1 MVRVGTTAPRRAPA
15 WSLEPDAVASK
26 PVVITRNQR
35 VTVPFEYPVTFTR
48 DAFGASP
55 TLLEAL
61 TRKEPAR
68 KHRALVVVDRGV
80 AEGQPDLVARITA
93 HFAGHAGRVALA
105 AAPVVVV
112 GGEEVKTA
120 PEHLAQMLQLMHDL
134 RLDRHSFV
142 VVVGGGAVL
151 DMVGYAAAIT
161 HRGVRVVRLPTT
173 VLSQADSGVGVKNGV
188 NAFGKKNYLGTFAP
202 PYAVINDEQLLESL
216 SARDR
221 IAGMAEAVK
230 VALVRD
236 AQFFGWL
243 GRRADALRRG
253 DDAADLRHLVRT
265 SAELHLNHIATSGDP
280 FELGSARPLD
290 FGHWAAHKLET
301 LSGHRL
307 RHGEAVAIGM
317 ALDALYSVS
326 AGLAEAALAAE
337 VIDMLE
343 RLGFALWDD
352 ELESPQLFDGI
363 DEFREHL
370 GGELTVTL
378 LESAGHGLEVHEL
391 RRDLVELARDTL
403 RARARSAA

>member
-1 MVRVGTTAPRRAPA
+1 
-15 WSLEPDAVASK
+15 
-26 PVVITRNQR
+26 VVIARIQR

-48 DAFGASP
+48 DAFAGLNPA
-55 TLLEAL
+55 LLDAL

-68 KHRALVVVDRGV
+68 LHRALVVVDRGV
-80 AEGQPDLVARITA
+80 AEAQPQLVGRITA
-93 HFAGHAGRVALA
+93 HFAAHADRVSLA
-105 AAPVVVV
+105 APPVVIV

-120 PEHLAQMLQLMHDL
+120 PEHLTRMLQLMHDL
-134 RLDRHSFV
+134 RLDRHAFV
-142 VVVGGGAVL
+142 IVVGGGAVL

-221 IAGMAEAVK
+221 ISGMAEAVK

-236 AQFFGWL
+236 AQFFTWL

-301 LSGHRL
+301 LTAHRL

-317 ALDALYSVS
+317 ALDALYSAS
-326 AGLAEAALAAE
+326 AALADASLAAE
-337 VIDMLE
+337 VIDTLE
-343 RLGFALWDD
+343 RLGFELWDD
-352 ELESPQLFDGI
+352 ELENPELFDGI

-378 LESAGHGLEVHEL
+378 LESAGRGLEVHEL
-391 RRDLVELARDTL
+391 RRDLVEHARDAL
-403 RARARSAA
+403 RTRARSAA

>member
-1 MVRVGTTAPRRAPA
+1 
-15 WSLEPDAVASK
+15 
-26 PVVITRNQR
+26 VVIARIQR

-48 DAFGASP
+48 DAFAGPNPA
-55 TLLEAL
+55 LLDAL
-61 TRKEPAR
+61 TRKEPTR
-68 KHRALVVVDRGV
+68 KHRALVIVDRGV
-80 AEGQPDLVARITA
+80 AESQPGLLGRITD
-93 HFAGHAGRVALA
+93 HFAAHAGRVSLA
-105 AAPVVVV
+105 VPPVVVM
-112 GGEEVKTA
+112 GGEDVKTG
-120 PEHLAQMLQLMHDL
+120 PEHLQRMLQLMHDL
-134 RLDRHSFV
+134 RLDRHAFV
-142 VVVGGGAVL
+142 VIIGGGAVL
-151 DMVGYAAAIT
+151 DMAGYAAAIT

-202 PYAVINDEQLLESL
+202 PYAVICDEQFLEGL
-216 SARDR
+216 STRDR
-221 IAGMAEAVK
+221 ISGMAEAVK

-236 AQFFGWL
+236 AQFFVWL
-243 GRRADALRRG
+243 GRRADAVRRG

-301 LSGHRL
+301 LTAHRL

-326 AGLAEAALAAE
+326 AGLAEASLAAE
-337 VIDMLE
+337 VIDTLE
-343 RLGFALWDD
+343 RLGFELWDD
-352 ELESPQLFDGI
+352 ELENPELFDGI

-378 LESAGHGLEVHEL
+378 LESAGRGLEVHEL
-391 RRDLVELARDTL
+391 RRDLVERARDAL
-403 RARARSAA
+403 RTRARSAA

>member
-1 MVRVGTTAPRRAPA
+1 MIGRM
-15 WSLEPDAVASK
+15 
-26 PVVITRNQR
+26 QR

-48 DAFGASP
+48 DAFAVSA
-55 TLLEAL
+55 TALVDAL
-61 TRKEPAR
+61 TRKEPGR

-80 AEGQPDLVARITA
+80 AEAQPALLGRITT
-93 HFAGHAGRVALA
+93 HFAAHAGRLSLA
-105 AAPVVVV
+105 APPVVVV
-112 GGEEVKTA
+112 GGEDVKTA
-120 PEHLAQMLQLMHDL
+120 PEHLARMLQLMHDL
-134 RLDRHSFV
+134 RLDRHAFV
-142 VVVGGGAVL
+142 VVLGGGAVL

-216 SARDR
+216 APRDR
-221 IAGMAEAVK
+221 ISGMAEAVK

-236 AQFFGWL
+236 AQFFVWIN
-243 GRRADALRRG
+243 RRADALRRG
-253 DDAADLRHLVRT
+253 DDATDLRHLVRT

-301 LSGHRL
+301 LTAHRL

-326 AGLAEAALAAE
+326 AGLAEADLAAE
-337 VIDMLE
+337 VIDTLE

-352 ELESPQLFDGI
+352 ELENPDLLDGI

-378 LESAGHGLEVHEL
+378 LESAGRGLEVHEL

-403 RARARSAA
+403 RTRARSAA

>member
-1 MVRVGTTAPRRAPA
+1 M
-15 WSLEPDAVASK
+15 
-26 PVVITRNQR
+26 
-35 VTVPFEYPVTFTR
+35 PFEYPVTFTR
-48 DAFGASP
+48 DAFSP
-55 TLLEAL
+55 GNTVLVDAL
-61 TRKEPAR
+61 TSREPGR
-68 KHRALVVVDRGV
+68 LHRALVVVDSGV
-80 AEGQPDLVARITA
+80 AQGQPGLLARIA
-93 HFAGHAGRVALA
+93 EHFAGRAGRIALA
-105 AAPVVVV
+105 AAPLVVA
-112 GGEEVKTA
+112 GGEAVKTA
-120 PEHLAQMLQLMHDL
+120 PEHLAALLQTMHDL
-134 RLDRHSFV
+134 RLDRHAFV
-142 VVVGGGAVL
+142 VAVGGGAVL

-202 PYAVINDEQLLESL
+202 PYAVIVDELLLESL
-216 SARDR
+216 TARDR

-236 AQFFGWL
+236 AELFAWL

-253 DDAADLRHLVRT
+253 DDPADLRHLVRR
-265 SAELHLNHIATSGDP
+265 SAELHLAHIATSGDP

-301 LSGHRL
+301 LTGHRM

-317 ALDALYSVS
+317 ALDALYSASV
-326 AGLAEAALAAE
+326 GLCDAALAAD
-337 VIDMLE
+337 VISVLE
-343 RLGFALWDD
+343 RLGFRLWDD
-352 ELESPQLFDGI
+352 QLENPELFDGI

-378 LESAGHGLEVHEL
+378 LESAGRGLEVHEL
-391 RRDLVELARDTL
+391 RRDLVERARDTL